1 MRMRR
6 LTCCLLMTITLAS
19 PAGAAITTLPAAP
32 TTAPAPATTQA
43 IDVEKF
49 PTPAEL
55 IAKMKSAKAA
65 KDALPHV
72 AYIAIDEPVVEKPA
86 DFSFFG
92 DPDAPTLR
100 SLLDRLSRA
109 KHDEKVRAV
118 LITIGGEA
126 DLSLAQATEI
136 RDALQE
142 INRAGKKT
150 FVYADAYDT
159 ARYTLASSATH
170 VCILEGGDVMIPGVG
185 MEAMFAKGLLDK
197 VGVKADY
204 IQIGEY
210 KGADEQYT
218 RTTASE
224 QLKGEMNRLADSLYA
239 QIVDGISLHRNLPRA
254 TVEAIVDDAIL
265 NARAAKTRGLVDHL
279 LDQDGL
285 RKLMEAE
292 LVIKD
297 KKLELVHEYGVEKV
311 EPPDFSNPFALLAAM
326 AKGQQAEQASKPQVG
341 LVYVDGVITDGDG
354 GQSLFGDESVAGSE
368 DLRKALRA
376 AAKDD
381 NVKAVVLR
389 IDSPGGSALASEVIW
404 QSARRVAE
412 KKPVVVSIGG
422 MAASGGYYIA
432 SAADTIYADSGAIIG
447 SIGVVGGKFVYG
459 DLLSEKLG
467 VTTESFS
474 KGRNADLFS
483 SSKIFDERQRK
494 MITGWMKET
503 YQQFLDRIQTTRR
516 TKIKHIDDVAR
527 GRIFA
532 AKQGKDLGLID
543 EIGGLEDAIADA
555 AKQAGLSDGGY
566 DVRSLPQPKT
576 LMEMLGGSAGASASA
591 ESRTPVRPTVKV
603 DVSAFL
609 GLLDP
614 PTRKMVRQQ
623 LTTMSL
629 FQRHPVQL
637 VAPYSLR
644 VK

>member
-1 MRMRR
+1 MRNLICVSM
-6 LTCCLLMTITLAS
+6 LIAVITPVA
-19 PAGAAITTLPAAP
+19 PAAITTQ
-32 TTAPAPATTQA
+32 PATTQSA
-43 IDVEKF
+43 DAGIENF

-55 IAKMKSAKAA
+55 IEKMKSMKAQ

-72 AYIAIDEPVVEKPA
+72 AYIAINEPIVEKPA
-86 DFSFFG
+86 DFSLFG
-92 DPDAPTLR
+92 DPNATTLR
-100 SLLDRLSRA
+100 SLIDRLNQA
-109 KHDEKVRAV
+109 KHDKQIRAV
-118 LITIGGEA
+118 LITLGGEA
-126 DLSLAQATEI
+126 NLSFSQAQEI
-136 RDALQE
+136 RDTLQD

-159 ARYTLASSATH
+159 PRYTLASSATH
-170 VCILEGGDVMIPGVG
+170 ICLLEGGEIMIPGVG

-224 QLKGEMNRLADSLYA
+224 QLKGEMNRLADSLYE
-239 QIVDGISLHRNLPRA
+239 QIIDGISLHRNLPKA
-254 TVEAIVDDAIL
+254 TVESIVDDAIL
-265 NARAAKTRGLVDHL
+265 NARAAKTRGLIDDLV
-279 LDQDGL
+279 DQDGL
-285 RKLMEAE
+285 RKLIESE
-292 LVIKD
+292 ISTKGTPI
-297 KKLELVHEYGVEKV
+297 ELVHDYGKKKV
-311 EPPDFSNPFALLAAM
+311 EAPDLSNPFALFAAI
-326 AKGQQAEQASKPQVG
+326 AKNQQDEKSDKPEIG
-341 LVYVDGVITDGDG
+341 LVYVDGVITDGEG
-354 GQSLFGDESVAGSE
+354 RQSMFGDENSAGSD

-381 NVKAVVLR
+381 DVKAVVIR
-389 IDSPGGSALASEVIW
+389 INSPGGSALASEVIW
-404 QSARRVAE
+404 QSVRRVAE
-412 KKPVVVSIGG
+412 KKPVVVSVGG

-432 SAADTIYADSGAIIG
+432 SASNTIYADSSAIVG

-494 MITGWMKET
+494 MVTGWMKET
-503 YQQFLDRIQTTRR
+503 YEQFLDRIQTTRR
-516 TKIKHIDDVAR
+516 SKIKHIDDVAR

-532 AKQGKDLGLID
+532 AKQGKDLGLVD

-576 LMEMLGGSAGASASA
+576 LMDLLGGSGDGV
-591 ESRTPVRPTVKV
+591 ESRMPIQPKIKV
-603 DVSAFL
+603 DISSFL
-609 GLLDP
+609 GLLDA
-614 PTRKMVRQQ
+614 PTRQLVQQQ
-623 LTTMSL
+623 LVTMSL
-629 FQRHPVQL
+629 FQKHPVAL
-637 VAPYSLR
+637 VAPYTIR